1 MTTRLKA
8 VRLELGWSQSDL
20 VTRLIKQ
27 ARADKVSVAP
37 ATTLKTSVSR
47 WENGH
52 RTPSYFY
59 RGLLRKVTGRT
70 DVELG
75 FTQPPDDPAASTTLG
90 DFLAKIEAARH
101 ISAEHVAA
109 LQAQVDSLRQLDR
122 PLGAPALLGQVR
134 GLIATTESLLR
145 HAVLGPQRRQIAR
158 VLADAAALAGW
169 QALDI
174 GEVTLAWTLFETAK
188 AAAREAED
196 ASLLAYATAEQGYVL
211 LEVGKPGAAL
221 DLVRSAGERADRQ
234 PGMMRCWLT
243 AAESEVLA
251 AGGAGDGALHGIEK
265 AATLLSSEPGDPL
278 PYLALEEAH
287 LVRWQGNVLARIG
300 HEDATDHLSRALD
313 SMDPR
318 FRRATAGLHC
328 DLAIAATVRGELD
341 LARAHAANALT
352 IAKQIGSL
360 RQVNRVAALQ
370 LAG

>member
-27 ARADKVSVAP
+27 ARADKVSVPP
-37 ATTLKTSVSR
+37 ANTLKTQVSR

-75 FTQPPDDPAASTTLG
+75 FTRPPDDPAASTTLG
-90 DFLAKIEAARH
+90 DFLANIQAARH
-101 ISAEHVAA
+101 INAEHVAA

-174 GEVTLAWTLFETAK
+174 GDIPLAWALFEIAK

-196 ASLLAYATAEQGYVL
+196 LSLLAYATAEQGYVL
-211 LEVGKPGAAL
+211 LEVGQPGAAL
-221 DLVRSAGERADRQ
+221 DLVRSAEERPDRQ
-234 PGMMRCWLT
+234 PGMMRVWLT

-251 AGGAGDGALHGIEK
+251 AGGAGDGALRGIEK
-265 AATLLSSEPGDPL
+265 AATVLSSEPGDPL

-300 HEDATDHLSRALD
+300 HKDATDHLSRALD
-313 SMDPR
+313 AMDPR
-318 FRRATAGLHC
+318 FRRATAGLQC
-328 DLAIAATVRGELD
+328 DLAIAATARSELD
-341 LARAHAANALT
+341 LARDHAANALT
-352 IAKQIGSL
+352 IAKQIGSV
-360 RQVNRVAALQ
+360 RQVNRVAALR

>member
-1 MTTRLKA
+1 MSTRLQE
-8 VRLELGWSQSDL
+8 VRNARGWSQTKL
-20 VTRLIKQ
+20 VSLLRAQ
-27 ARADKVSVAP
+27 ARAEKAKIPSD
-37 ATTLKTSVSR
+37 ATMKTMVSR

-52 RTPSYFY
+52 VIPDPFY
-59 RGLLRKVTGRT
+59 RGLLRKVTGLT
-70 DVELG
+70 DAELG
-75 FTQPPDDPAASTTLG
+75 FTRPPDDPVAPTTLG
-90 DFLAKIEAARH
+90 DFLANIEAARH
-101 ISAEHVAA
+101 INTEHVAA

-174 GEVTLAWTLFETAK
+174 GEVALAWTLFEIAK

-221 DLVRSAGERADRQ
+221 DLVRSAGERAERQ
-234 PGMMRCWLT
+234 PGMMRVWLT

-251 AGGAGDGALHGIEK
+251 AGGAGDGALRGIEN

-300 HEDATDHLSRALD
+300 HQDATDHLSRALD
-313 SMDPR
+313 AMDPR

-328 DLAIAATVRGELD
+328 DLAIAATARGELD
-341 LARAHAANALT
+341 LARDHAANALT
-352 IAKQIGSL
+352 IAKQIGSV
-360 RQVNRVAALQ
+360 RQVNRVAALR